1 MLRKLVRMLR
11 DPAEHFEA
19 IRAEGLREPFVFLLA
34 VSAVI
39 AVITPIVNCL
49 GWPSTDTS
57 SSLQAQILA
66 WRLTETYLLPRLGG
80 WAYAVECFLIM
91 AFALSLAALLSVLI
105 HLLYRVLGGHGSLL
119 NAWKAVC
126 YGVGPC
132 VLFGW
137 VPYWS
142 LFVATWSL
150 ILQFY
155 YAPKVLYRVR
165 EGRALCVLA
174 LIVGATLLEFAAK
187 GTTVGFGPR

>member
-1 MLRKLVRMLR
+1 MVRTLIRMLR
-11 DPAEHFEA
+11 EPAEHFEA
-19 IRAEGLREPFVFLLA
+19 VRAEGAREPATFLLG

-39 AVITPIVNCL
+39 AVFTPLVNYL
-49 GWPSTDTS
+49 GWPSTDLS

-66 WRLTETYLLPRLGG
+66 WRATEAYLLPRLGG
-80 WAYAVECFLIM
+80 WAYVAE
-91 AFALSLAALLSVLI
+91 AALIVLLAVALAGMLSVFI
-105 HLLYRVLGGHGSLL
+105 HLLYRLLGGRGPLL

-132 VLFGW
+132 VLLGW

-155 YAPKVLYRVR
+155 YAPKVLYRLR
-165 EGRALCVLA
+165 EGRAVGILA
-174 LIVGATLLEFAAK
+174 IVVGATLLEFATR

>member
-1 MLRKLVRMLR
+1 MFTKLVRLLKEPETFFEIVR
-11 DPAEHFEA
+11 SEGAHEPAA
-19 IRAEGLREPFVFLLA
+19 FLLA

-39 AVITPIVNCL
+39 ALFTPLVNYL
-49 GWPSTDTS
+49 GWPSTDLS

-66 WRLTETYLLPRLGG
+66 WRATETYLLPRLGR
-80 WAYAVECFLIM
+80 WAYTVEATLIVLLAVALAGIM
-91 AFALSLAALLSVLI
+91 TVFI
-105 HLLYRVLGGHGSLL
+105 HLLYRLLGGKGPLL

-132 VLFGW
+132 VLLGW

-155 YAPKVLYRVR
+155 YAPKVLYRLR
-165 EGRALCVLA
+165 EGRAVGILA
-174 LIVGATLLEFAAK
+174 FVVGATLLEFATK